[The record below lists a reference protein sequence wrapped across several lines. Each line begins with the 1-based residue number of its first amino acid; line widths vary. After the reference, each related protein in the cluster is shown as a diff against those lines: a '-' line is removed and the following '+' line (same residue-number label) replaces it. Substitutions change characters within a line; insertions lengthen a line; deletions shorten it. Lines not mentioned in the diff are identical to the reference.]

1 VTPGELLRSAFRGIT
16 ANKLR
21 SALTLLGVMIG
32 VAAVILLLAVGNGS
46 SSQIRNLITQL
57 GTNTL
62 TVRASG
68 GFGFGGGTASAGSD
82 STKKLTLEVAD
93 QLAASHLGHVK
104 AVVPQVDTS
113 LTVSSTTASES
124 STSLVGTTPDYFTVT
139 TNRIGTGAAFTDAD
153 VTGAS
158 KTAVIGATL
167 ATELFPTGSALG
179 QSIDVDGTPFT
190 VVGILQTVSST
201 GAQDAN
207 SVVIAPITR
216 VQRSY
221 TGFGPISSM
230 TVEATSSDAVA
241 AAQGETEVML
251 DQLLAYDPNAS
262 AVGTG
267 SDSGAALGT
276 GRSARSAGTTT
287 QAPYTITD
295 QTQLLQTAAA
305 SAQSFTVL
313 LGAVAAISL
322 LVGGIGVT
330 NVMLV
335 TVTERTREIGIRKA
349 LGATRGAILGQFLV
363 EAATLT
369 LLGGVLGMIV
379 ALVGAQ
385 FPINGTQPEVLGF
398 SIPLALGV
406 SVAIGVFF
414 GVYPAARAAGMR
426 PIQALRAI

>member
-1 VTPGELLRSAFRGIT
+1 MTPGELLRSAFRGIT

-46 SSQIRNLITQL
+46 STQIRNLITQL

-62 TVRASG
+62 TVRAGS
-68 GFGFGGGTASAGSD
+68 GFGFGGASSASSD
-82 STKKLTLEVAD
+82 STKKLTLQVAD
-93 QLAASHLGHVK
+93 QLAAAKLGHVD

-113 LTVSSTTASES
+113 LTVSSASASED
-124 STSLVGTTPDYFTVT
+124 STSLIGTTPDYFTVT
-139 TNRIGTGAAFTDAD
+139 TNRIGTGASFTAAD
-153 VTGAS
+153 VANAA

-167 ATELFPTGSALG
+167 ASELFPTGSALG
-179 QSIDVDGTPFT
+179 RSIDVDGTPFT

-201 GAQDAN
+201 GVQDAN
-207 SVVIAPITR
+207 SVVIAPISR

-221 TGFGPISSM
+221 TGFGPISTL
-230 TVEATSSDAVA
+230 TVQATSADDVA

-251 DQLLAYDPNAS
+251 DQLLQYDPDAEAGSGGAS
-262 AVGTG
+262 
-267 SDSGAALGT
+267 
-276 GRSARSAGTTT
+276 T

-369 LLGGVLGMIV
+369 LLGGVLGVVI

-414 GVYPAARAAGMR
+414 GVYPAGRAAAMR

>member
-1 VTPGELLRSAFRGIT
+1 MTPGELLRSAFRGIT

-46 SSQIRNLITQL
+46 SAQIRNLITQL

-62 TVRASG
+62 TVRAGS
-68 GFGFGGGTASAGSD
+68 GFGFGGQSASSSD
-82 STKKLTLEVAD
+82 STKKLTLQVAD
-93 QLAASHLGHVK
+93 ELAAAKLGHVA
-104 AVVPQVDTS
+104 AVVPQVTTS
-113 LTVSSTTASES
+113 LTVSSPAASEQ
-124 STSLVGTTPDYFTVT
+124 STSLIGTTPQYFTVT
-139 TNRIGTGAAFTDAD
+139 TNKIGTGAAFTAAD
-153 VTGAS
+153 VTDAA
-158 KTAVIGATL
+158 KTAVIGATT
-167 ATELFPTGSALG
+167 ASELFPTGSALG
-179 QSIDVDGTPFT
+179 QSVDVDGTPFT
-190 VVGILQTVSST
+190 VVGVLQTLPAT
-201 GAQDAN
+201 GLQDPN
-207 SVVIAPITR
+207 SVVIAPISR
-216 VQRSY
+216 VQRSF

-230 TVEATSSDAVA
+230 TVEATSSDDVD

-251 DQLLAYDPNAS
+251 DQLLAYDPQTAS
-262 AVGTG
+262 A
-267 SDSGAALGT
+267 
-276 GRSARSAGTTT
+276 TT
-287 QAPYTITD
+287 QAPYSITD

-349 LGATRGAILGQFLV
+349 LGASRGAILGQFLV

-369 LLGGVLGMIV
+369 LLGGVLGMVV

-385 FPINGTQPEVLGF
+385 FPINGTQPQVLGF

-414 GVYPAARAAGMR
+414 GVYPAARAAAMR